1 MFFEA
6 FKATIVGV
14 GQSFILGA
22 IGYLIIKRNFLGAEG
37 LNALSRLVIEI
48 TLPLLIFC
56 RLIRDFDPGLYPQ
69 WWIFPLLSIAI
80 TLLALAVGFIFLGFS
95 RKTQEKLQFLSL
107 VSFQNSGYLPLVLFA
122 SILPKDKADVMF
134 IYLFLFLLGFN
145 LLMFSFGTYLLT
157 YSKSKKFDWWSM
169 LNPPVIATLA
179 GLLLVFL
186 GAGKFIPGFVLKPL
200 EMAGDCT
207 LPLATFV
214 VGGNIAAIRCARS
227 YNKAIALM
235 SLVKLVIL
243 PGLGLWLVYQF
254 KLPDLVG
261 LLIIMQLAMPPA
273 TNLSVIVSQYKQE
286 DCLISQG
293 VFYGNILSILTIPL
307 FLSLYFAVSMLK

>member
-1 MFFEA
+1 
-6 FKATIVGV
+6 
-14 GQSFILGA
+14 
-22 IGYLIIKRNFLGAEG
+22 
-37 LNALSRLVIEI
+37 
-48 TLPLLIFC
+48 
-56 RLIRDFDPGLYPQ
+56 
-69 WWIFPLLSIAI
+69 
-80 TLLALAVGFIFLGFS
+80 
-95 RKTQEKLQFLSL
+95 
-107 VSFQNSGYLPLVLFA
+107 
-122 SILPKDKADVMF
+122 MF

-186 GAGKFIPGFVLKPL
+186 GAGKFIPGFALKPL

-227 YNKAIALM
+227 YNKAIGLM
-235 SLVKLVIL
+235 ALVKLIIL
-243 PGLGLWLVYQF
+243 PVLGLWVVYQF

-261 LLIIMQLAMPPA
+261 LLIVMQLAMPPA

-286 DCLISQG
+286 DCLVSQG
-293 VFYGNILSILTIPL
+293 VFYSNILSVVTIPL
-307 FLSLYFAVSMLK
+307 FLSLYFAISMLK